1 MASEREERL
10 AAEIALL
17 ESMYPDQATFN
28 HDSQELSY
36 RINDAN
42 LRIRLTDGYLVDSLP
57 VILSANFAKQD
68 LRNSFKETINSQTA
82 GEEVLD
88 TIISAFDELVDRL
101 INEEILSEQE
111 ASKSSPQDDTKTTII
126 VYLHHLLNTNKRKLC
141 LSPSHT
147 DISGVTKPGYPGVLV
162 YSGPSRAVHQHVN
175 ELKAQNW
182 QAFQVRSEFEGEQWE
197 FKHGTGVIEVE
208 GMGDVV
214 VEVNVQPGR
223 KEAFMEAMRM
233 K

>member
-10 AAEIALL
+10 AAEVALL
-17 ESMYPDQATFN
+17 ESMYPDQAAFN
-28 HDSQELSY
+28 PKSQELMYTTGIASLQ
-36 RINDAN
+36 
-42 LRIRLTDGYLVDSLP
+42 LRLPDSYLVESLP
-57 VILSANFAKQD
+57 TVLSANVGKQD
-68 LRNSFKETINSQTA
+68 LRDSVKASVNDQAA

-88 TIISAFDELVDRL
+88 SI
-101 INEEILSEQE
+101 ILSFNDIVEE
-111 ASKSSPQDDTKTTII
+111 LAARESSNVDVSPSSPQDDIQTTII
-126 VYLHHLLNTNKRKLC
+126 VYLHHLLNTNKRKMC
-141 LSPSHT
+141 LSPSEPS
-147 DISGVTKPGYPGVLV
+147 ISGVTKPGYPGVLV
-162 YSGPSRAVHQHVN
+162 YSGPSRAVHEHIT

-197 FKHGTGVIEVE
+197 FKHGKGVIEVE

-214 VEVNVQPGR
+214 AEVDVQSGR